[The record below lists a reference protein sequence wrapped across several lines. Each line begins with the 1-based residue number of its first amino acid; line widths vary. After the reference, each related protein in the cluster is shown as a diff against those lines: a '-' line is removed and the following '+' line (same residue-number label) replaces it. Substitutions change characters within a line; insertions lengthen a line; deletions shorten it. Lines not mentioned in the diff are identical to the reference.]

1 MKRPQPDIGDILRD
15 RYLMNLSTTRKLKRL
30 WGTTTVSGVE
40 VLNLRQ
46 YYWKEPRRGDNF
58 EKLFKLL
65 SAYDSIVEG
74 DYSSLDAAW
83 LYFNKNNADNA
94 LLDPNSFVST
104 NLNSMWWD
112 PADGAIPENLKLTT
126 KLYISTG
133 GVSDTDKARVDELLN
148 PLMTKEAIKASIT
161 DHYEE
166 LWDMCSITQEGLG
179 VINKGSTV
187 DPVYNTT
194 IQDEDDLSPD
204 DPWLST
210 LARYALRSSGVTCTV
225 KDVNIGSISS
235 YGGKNVAIKRV
246 YNTTYIVEIEIPY
259 ENAYTTGNAIVQSIS
274 GDLVY
279 NYNSD
284 SKTNGFKTQKIV
296 KAMEASDLIDNPD
309 LVSRSYL
316 LWESAVSQSSTIFD
330 SLWHLEDG
338 RWWYLKADA
347 FDNPRAYGLTYKQLN
362 TYVLPLLDNGFKKK
376 EPSAFE
382 TALAVALVIIAFV
395 VAYVAP
401 GPGTKLGAQLLA
413 VAKAIVVASLVLSL
427 ATLAFAVV
435 GMTDLA
441 TAFGQVSKAIEPL
454 VRVAQI
460 VTLTAGMH
468 SAFEETA
475 KEIAKEKSIELG
487 TDVVASEIATSE
499 VLSTMAD
506 NFIDDLVERFVDS
519 FTDTLVEGFN
529 DVVAG
534 NLTTNAA
541 LAFSSKMMNIVD
553 IGYKLKLKSI
563 AEKNKDLQTEY
574 DDMQKELAQESDALK
589 GFSLLYS
596 KPATADWSMYSS
608 QFDMPYERGGGQ
620 LAMGNIQRTTKQA
633 IRKANYDDP
642 AFAGILII

>member
-58 EKLFKLL
+58 EKLFKFL

-74 DYSSLDAAW
+74 DYSGLDAAW

-112 PADGAIPENLKLTT
+112 PADGAMPENLKLTT
-126 KLYISTG
+126 KLYISTA

-148 PLMTKEAIKASIT
+148 PLMTKETIKASIT
-161 DHYEE
+161 NNYEE
-166 LWDMCSITQEGLG
+166 LWDMCAISQEGLG
-179 VINKGSTV
+179 VINKGSTI

-225 KDVNIGSISS
+225 KDVTIGSISS
-235 YGGKNVAIKRV
+235 YGGKHVAIKRV

-259 ENAYTTGNAIVQSIS
+259 ENAYTVGNAIVQSIS

-279 NYNSD
+279 SYNSD

-316 LWESAVSQSSTIFD
+316 LWESAIAQSSTVFD

-347 FDNPRAYGLTYKQLN
+347 FDNPKAYGLTHKQLN

-376 EPSAFE
+376 EPSLLM
-382 TALAVALVIIAFV
+382 TAIAVVLVVIGFI
-395 VAYVAP
+395 
-401 GPGTKLGAQLLA
+401 LLA
-413 VAKAIVVASLVLSL
+413 FPGFQTAGVTLLSVAKAILVVSLVLTL
-427 ATLAFAVV
+427 TILAFTVV
-435 GMTDLA
+435 GMEEWA
-441 TAFGQVSKAIEPL
+441 TAFSQVSKTIEPL

-460 VTLTAGMH
+460 ITLTAGIH
-468 SAFEETA
+468 AAFEETA

-487 TDVVASEIATSE
+487 ADVLASEIATSE
-499 VLSTMAD
+499 VLGVMAD
-506 NFIDDLVERFVDS
+506 SFIDSLVEGVLDS
-519 FTDTLVEGFN
+519 FTDTLVGGFN
-529 DVVAG
+529 DIAAG
-534 NLTTNAA
+534 NFATDAA
-541 LAFSSKMMNIVD
+541 QAFAGKMMQILD
-553 IGYKLKLKSI
+553 TGYKLKLKSI
-563 AEKNKDLQTEY
+563 AERNKDLQTEY